1 MKYELIGFRKG
12 REGNTKLDGAQG
24 VMSTLENMVRGIEDR
39 NGESKHKEMQIK
51 SYKKERKNDTY

>member
-12 REGNTKLDGAQG
+12 REGNMKLEGAQG
-24 VMSTLENMVRGIEDR
+24 VMSTLENTVRGKEDR

-51 SYKKERKNDTY
+51 KEL